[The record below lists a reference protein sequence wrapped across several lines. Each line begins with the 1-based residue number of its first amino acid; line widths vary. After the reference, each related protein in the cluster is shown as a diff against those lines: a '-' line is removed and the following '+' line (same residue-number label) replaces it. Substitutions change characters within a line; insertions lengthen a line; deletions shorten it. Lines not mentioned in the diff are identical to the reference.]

1 MTELVRGRLVT
12 PEAEIADGVVV
23 IEGDLFA
30 WVGPAAE
37 LPATWTRL
45 LPPAST
51 TLVLPGLVDV
61 HNHGGGGA
69 SFPDA
74 EGRAEAEQA
83 VAEHRRH
90 GTTRMLASLVTA
102 AEEVL
107 LSRAVLL
114 AELVADGEIEGVH
127 AEGPFLSAARCGAQ
141 NPEFLRDGEPSL
153 VSALAEVLGSGLV
166 TMTLAPDVPGAGAV
180 AEALVRAGALPSYGH
195 TDAAAAEM
203 RAAVARGVELLAGTG
218 RRATVTHLCNGM
230 PPMHHRAPG
239 PVPVALAAAAAG
251 DLVVEL
257 VADGVHLHPELVRD
271 TFALVGA
278 QNIALVTD
286 AMAAAGMSDGRYRLG
301 SLDVQVAGG
310 VARLAEGGSI
320 AGGTAHL
327 VDVVRTTV
335 AGGVDLVEAVRSAS
349 LTPAEV
355 IAPAVGG
362 APFGALRAGYRA
374 DLLLTDAE
382 LAVHAVRRGGQV
394 VPGVGQPTL

>member
-45 LPPAST
+45 LPPASKM
-51 TLVLPGLVDV
+51 LVLPGLVDV

-166 TMTLAPDVPGAGAV
+166 TMTLAPDVPGSGAV

-335 AGGVDLVEAVRSAS
+335 AGGVGLVEAVRSAS

-382 LAVHAVRRGGQV
+382 LAVQAVRRGGQV